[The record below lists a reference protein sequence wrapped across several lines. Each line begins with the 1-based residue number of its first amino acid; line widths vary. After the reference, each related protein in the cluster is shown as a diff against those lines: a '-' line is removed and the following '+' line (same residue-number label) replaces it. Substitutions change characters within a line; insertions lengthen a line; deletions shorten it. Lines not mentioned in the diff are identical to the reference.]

1 MSIADKYKGF
11 IIDLDGVMYL
21 DGKLLAHS
29 KSFILKLIKLDCIQ
43 FIFNMQQMAARQKE
57 NF

>member
-29 KSFILKLIKLDCIQ
+29 KSFIL
-43 FIFNMQQMAARQKE
+43 N
-57 NF
+57 

>member
-29 KSFILKLIKLDCIQ
+29 KSFILKLINFDLYEDCYFLDY
-43 FIFNMQQMAARQKE
+43 
-57 NF
+57 